1 MDRVPVSVGDVIA
14 GRYMVERIVG
24 QGGMGIVF
32 AAIDRELERRVAVKL
47 LLPERIENEETVQ
60 RFLREAKAAAR
71 IRSEYV
77 TQVYD
82 TGRLPDGLPYIVMEL
97 LSGQDLAERMETSG
111 VFPVETA
118 AACMLQACEALAQ
131 AHVAGIIHRDLK
143 PANFFLSRHADGSDV
158 LKVLDFGISKIG
170 NGAALT
176 KSATVIG
183 SPFYMSPEQLQ
194 TPTDVDHRTDV
205 WALGVIAYEMLSGKR
220 PFDADTLPA
229 LCVSILHTAPRPLAE
244 HRPDLPAALARIVDR
259 CLQKDRTQRCQ
270 NVGELA
276 NALAP
281 FGSETGRA
289 TAQRIIRILETD
301 PVQSDSLN
309 QLLTDRLGSE
319 KANWAHTHKQR
330 ENKVGVLAAFGALAA
345 GALAVVVYLVLR
357 DPTAPIKATFESA
370 AVLSPKPAP
379 AAAGASERLVDPHSA
394 VSAVSAVASVA
405 SVASAPSVAV
415 APSASASASVAPAAL
430 ATPHKTPRAAPP
442 KPSARPPA
450 AEPDPFL
457 RRH

>member
-71 IRSEYV
+71 IRSEHV

-97 LSGQDLAERMETSG
+97 LSGQDLAARLETSG

-194 TPTDVDHRTDV
+194 TPTDIDHRTDV

-244 HRPDLPAALARIVDR
+244 HRPDLPAALTRIVDR

-309 QLLTDRLGSE
+309 QLLTDKLGSE
-319 KANWAHTHKQR
+319 KANWAHTHQQR
-330 ENKVGVLAAFGALAA
+330 ENKVGVFAAVGALAA

-357 DPTAPIKATFESA
+357 DPTPPLKATFEGA
-370 AVLSPKPAP
+370 TVLPTKPAP
-379 AAAGASERLVDPHSA
+379 AVAGASERLVDPHSA
-394 VSAVSAVASVA
+394 VSAISAVAG
-405 SVASAPSVAV
+405 APSV
-415 APSASASASVAPAAL
+415 APSASASGSVAPAAL
-430 ATPHKTPRAAPP
+430 ATLYKTPRVAPP

-450 AEPDPFL
+450 TEPDPFL